1 MTTIQNKEQL
11 KDYLIISLIKT
22 LAENYSY
29 NYNIDKNI
37 IEEHMLKKL
46 EKLKIINHKTLD
58 SSIVLF
64 KNTLTQSLSEIIPN
78 HYLTQNISLFNVN
91 NAMIIGKGG
100 FSNVYHNDSTLKNV
114 IIF

>member
-1 MTTIQNKEQL
+1 MNTIQNKEQL

-46 EKLKIINHKTLD
+46 DKLKIIDHQTLD
-58 SSIVLF
+58 SSVVLF

-78 HYLTQNISLFNVN
+78 
-91 NAMIIGKGG
+91 
-100 FSNVYHNDSTLKNV
+100 
-114 IIF
+114 